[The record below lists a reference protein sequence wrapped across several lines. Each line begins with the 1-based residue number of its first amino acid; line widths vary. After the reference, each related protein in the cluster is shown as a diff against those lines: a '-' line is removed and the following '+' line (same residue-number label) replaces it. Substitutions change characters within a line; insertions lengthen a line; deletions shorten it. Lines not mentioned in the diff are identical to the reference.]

1 MKSLNIFLKTC
12 SVAAICF
19 SVAATS
25 SFAEEDSAFVD
36 KLVKTA
42 KSEKTPS
49 GIQTALCK
57 KASLFSAKVSFRSFS
72 GNMCHGAIG
81 AVALLT
87 CKGYKDKD
95 GPFEDSGCYK
105 VALKSVG
112 SDNPEAKAS
121 DILIGALKS
130 TGKTINTVV
139 KPLVCVGAPVLFT
152 VTGVGAPLSAAIVS
166 TCGAVATATNVV
178 KGAKDAV
185 KSSKTTTQMSTT
197 EVEVN

>member
-1 MKSLNIFLKTC
+1 MSWRI
-12 SVAAICF
+12 SCF
-19 SVAATS
+19 SFSLTEYAAF
-25 SFAEEDSAFVD
+25 SFISYTKF
-36 KLVKTA
+36 
-42 KSEKTPS
+42 
-49 GIQTALCK
+49 
-57 KASLFSAKVSFRSFS
+57 
-72 GNMCHGAIG
+72 
-81 AVALLT
+81 
-87 CKGYKDKD
+87 GYIS
-95 GPFEDSGCYK
+95 PFEDSGCYK